1 MRTEWTAEKLADA
14 RHFSTASDPPLTRAS
29 GWPPSGAAPVALLDG
44 VEPGDTLEGL
54 LGNERAFGLE
64 DVNELAPDVG
74 QAGGLAEA
82 A

>member
-1 MRTEWTAEKLADA
+1 M
-14 RHFSTASDPPLTRAS
+14 
-29 GWPPSGAAPVALLDG
+29 ALLDG
-44 VEPGDTLEGL
+44 AEPGDTREGL